1 MYVYLVLTTTRGIYL
16 IGYTHVPGG
25 NMIPAPPTATSPF
38 FRDGSWGF
46 SPDVAFYLV
55 VGPRRI
61 GGYRVGFDV

>member
-1 MYVYLVLTTTRGIYL
+1 
-16 IGYTHVPGG
+16 
-25 NMIPAPPTATSPF
+25 MIPAPPTAASPF
-38 FRDGSWGF
+38 FSDGSWGF